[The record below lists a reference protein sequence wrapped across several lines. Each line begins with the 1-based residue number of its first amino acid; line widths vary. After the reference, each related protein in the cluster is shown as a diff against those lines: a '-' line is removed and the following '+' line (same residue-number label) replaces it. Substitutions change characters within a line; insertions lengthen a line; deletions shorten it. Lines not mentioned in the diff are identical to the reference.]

1 MFNLHKNGQWSIPVG
16 DWDLASGKSKRGH
29 RTRVDKMLVPDGRVR
44 LARSI
49 RDARA
54 AYLGMVS
61 QPVSPVDYSLC
72 ERLAV
77 IGAQLLELDRRALL
91 PAGLGSTDARLYV
104 MLSGLHSR
112 LLRQLNARRTAR
124 PQGPS
129 LEEILGEAA
138 A

>member
-1 MFNLHKNGQWSIPVG
+1 
-16 DWDLASGKSKRGH
+16 LASGKSKRGH
-29 RTRVDKMLVPDGRVR
+29 RTRVDKMLVPDGRLR

-49 RDARA
+49 RDARTS
-54 AYLGMVS
+54 YLGMCA

-77 IGAQLLELDRRALL
+77 TGAQLLELDRKALL

-112 LLRQLNARRTAR
+112 LLRQLNARRTVR
-124 PQGPS
+124 PAEAS
-129 LEEILGEAA
+129 LDDYLATNYGGEGAA